1 MSRNH
6 AGGDVARA
14 LDLNNRGN
22 LSICYLIYPFI
33 AFIWIFA
40 EPLIAFLYTDSYVD
54 AVPVL
59 RVYALNMLAT
69 SVELATVLL
78 IYEQGRFVMLVSAG
92 VLFGASL
99 LSYAGALSFGLPGVA
114 IGGLVGTIITRML
127 NFNRAAKVLQVGLG
141 EIQDWSTLS
150 RMLLASVLS
159 GIVARVLTNLLPAAA
174 HPLLVL
180 ILGFAILGAA
190 YLGLTF
196 LLRFSWVPICM
207 LGRRPWPESSNSL
220 QGNP

>member
-1 MSRNH
+1 
-6 AGGDVARA
+6 
-14 LDLNNRGN
+14 
-22 LSICYLIYPFI
+22 
-33 AFIWIFA
+33 
-40 EPLIAFLYTDSYVD
+40 
-54 AVPVL
+54 
-59 RVYALNMLAT
+59 
-69 SVELATVLL
+69 
-78 IYEQGRFVMLVSAG
+78 
-92 VLFGASL
+92 
-99 LSYAGALSFGLPGVA
+99 LSFGLPGVA